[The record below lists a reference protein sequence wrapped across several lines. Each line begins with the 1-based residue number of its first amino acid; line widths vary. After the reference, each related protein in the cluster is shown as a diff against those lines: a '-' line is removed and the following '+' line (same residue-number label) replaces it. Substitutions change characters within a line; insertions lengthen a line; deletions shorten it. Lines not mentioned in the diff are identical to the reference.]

1 MRKIT
6 DKELDEIRSY
16 VVSFNLT
23 DASDITGYEIDG
35 EILAVLQDKVPLM
48 HVESDYSCAFIN
60 ATNCAFVDPM

>member
-35 EILAVLQDKVPLM
+35 EILLYLIKETQKRRKDKKKK
-48 HVESDYSCAFIN
+48 
-60 ATNCAFVDPM
+60 